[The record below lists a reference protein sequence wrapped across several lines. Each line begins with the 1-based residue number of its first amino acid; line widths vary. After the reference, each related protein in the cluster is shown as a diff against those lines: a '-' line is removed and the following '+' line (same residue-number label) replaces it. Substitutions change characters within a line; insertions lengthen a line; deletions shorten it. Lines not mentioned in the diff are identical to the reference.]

1 MSYNVSIDVFEG
13 PFDLLLH
20 LVRINEMD
28 IYDIQVAEITQ
39 QYLDYI
45 KEMEKLDLD
54 VAGDFLVM
62 AATLINLKS
71 RTLMPPVGPEE
82 EEEEEEVDEEYES
95 IRSAQDLMERLIEYR
110 QFKEVASKLSHNEEE
125 QMRLFFRNRVMPA
138 LTERQKDLDE
148 PEELREDISLLFSAF
163 SRVLQFAESRVS
175 HHILEEQFSTEELIE
190 NIGSRLRNERRIR
203 ISDLFEKCINKQE
216 MITTFLALL
225 ELCKMRQARVRQRKN
240 YGDIELISASEP
252 EDDEEE

>member
-1 MSYNVSIDVFEG
+1 MAYNVSIDVFEG

-39 QYLDYI
+39 QYLDFI
-45 KEMEKLDLD
+45 KEMGKLDLE

-71 RTLMPPVGPEE
+71 RTLMPPVGPE

-110 QFKEVASKLSHNEEE
+110 QFKEVASKLSNNEEE

-138 LTERQKDLDE
+138 LTDRQKDLDE
-148 PEELREDISLLFSAF
+148 PDELREDISLLFSAF
-163 SRVLQFAESRVS
+163 SRVLQFAENRVS

-190 NIGSRLRNERRIR
+190 NIRTRLERQRRIR
-203 ISDLFEKCINKQE
+203 ISDLFEKCLNKQE